1 MDAAP
6 MLPILAAAPAL
17 ILPAIL
23 LAAAVRD
30 ATSFTIPNWMSLTL
44 LAVFPLAGLAAGLP
58 PQALL
63 AHAGAGAAA
72 LGLGVALFALRLLGG
87 GDAKLFAATAL
98 WLGWGAAGTFLLGT
112 LAAGG
117 ALSAGLLLLRAP
129 LLRPYVLSGPA
140 WVVRL
145 AEPKE
150 AVPYGL
156 AIAAGA
162 FMALPASP
170 FMAVFAA
177 L

>member
-1 MDAAP
+1 
-6 MLPILAAAPAL
+6 MLPILAMILAL
-17 ILPAIL
+17 VLPAIL

-58 PQALL
+58 PEVLL

-72 LGLGVALFALRLLGG
+72 LVLGMALFALRLLGG

-98 WLGWGAAGTFLLGT
+98 WMGWGAAGPFLLAT
-112 LAAGG
+112 LLAGG
-117 ALSAGLLLLRAP
+117 ALSVGLILLRAP

-140 WVVRL
+140 WFVRL

-162 FMALPASP
+162 LTAFPESP